1 MSISKLVLQ
10 AKRMLVVSFIMKF
23 NQRLKLARKHAK
35 LTQQQLADA
44 LGRDENDQPI
54 MSQANVSGLETDP
67 NAKGSIFTPQLAAA
81 CGVDP
86 LWLATGT
93 GDMLKALEDKSQL
106 NYDIKRVVETMAAM
120 EPAEQYKVRK
130 MIEVLG
136 GPASNEVE
144 PNGDKGS
151 GKRHA

>member
-1 MSISKLVLQ
+1 MLVL
-10 AKRMLVVSFIMKF
+10 SDIMNF
-23 NQRLKLARKHAK
+23 NERLKLARRHAK

-44 LGRDENDQPI
+44 LGRDENDQPF

-67 NAKGSIFTPQLAAA
+67 NTKGSIYTPQLARA

-86 LWLATGT
+86 VWLASGQ
-93 GDMLKALEDKSQL
+93 GQMLPASQSKSL
-106 NYDIKRVVETMAAM
+106 LSYDISRVVETMSVM

-130 MIEVLG
+130 MIEVLTS
-136 GPASNEVE
+136 PASNEVE

-151 GKRHA
+151 GKRQNSQ